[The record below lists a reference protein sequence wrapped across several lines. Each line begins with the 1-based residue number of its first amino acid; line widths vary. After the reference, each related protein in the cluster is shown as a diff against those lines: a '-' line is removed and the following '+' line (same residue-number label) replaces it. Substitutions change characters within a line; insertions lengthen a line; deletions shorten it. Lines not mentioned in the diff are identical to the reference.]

1 MDPNYLGAI
10 EMVFAFGVILLIG
23 FQQLYSVNKAK
34 KKLRDKQSATDAK
47 PKDDA

>member
-1 MDPNYLGAI
+1 MDPNYFGVI

-34 KKLRDKQSATDAK
+34 KKLRDKQSQTDAE